1 MAQQTLNN
9 GVSGQVFREICNSN
23 FTELY
28 NTKAPNNH
36 ASTST
41 TYGVASNTNYG
52 HIKVTSGN
60 GLSLSNGTLVLNG
73 ASTTDATTGTATN
86 LVMSPARVKE
96 AVNAYGVMSD
106 GNLIFKVG
114 TEQPTPQSGKTI
126 IWINT
131 SELS

>member
-9 GVSGQVFREICNSN
+9 GVSGKVFRDILNQN

-28 NTKAPNNH
+28 SDTAPKNH

-41 TYGVASNTNYG
+41 TYGIATSSSYG

-60 GLSLSNGTLVLNG
+60 GLNLSSGTLSL
-73 ASTTDATTGTATN
+73 AAATTSEATAGTITN
-86 LVMSPARVKE
+86 KVMTPARVKE
-96 AVNAYGVMSD
+96 AVNAYGVMSS
-106 GNLIFKVG
+106 GNMIINVG
-114 TEQPTPQSGKTI
+114 SSQPSAQSGKTI

-131 SELS
+131 SS

>member
-9 GVSGQVFREICNSN
+9 GVSGKVFRDILNQN

-28 NTKAPNNH
+28 TNTAPVNH
-36 ASTST
+36 ASTAT
-41 TYGVASNTNYG
+41 TYGVATSSNYG

-60 GLSLSNGTLVLNG
+60 GLNLTGGTLSL
-73 ASTTDATTGTATN
+73 AAATISDATAGTATN
-86 LVMSPARVKE
+86 MVMTPARVKD

-106 GNLIFKVG
+106 GNTIIKVG
-114 TEQPTPQSGKTI
+114 GSQPTAQAGKTI

-131 SELS
+131 SS